1 MRLWYAPITRF
12 YDNLKP
18 IYTNEQT
25 LTKEK
30 NVKIKKNQNIGF
42 RAAMAYAMPYFTYLG
57 QSFIQ
62 MC

>member
-1 MRLWYAPITRF
+1 MPDKQFETVVCANH

-30 NVKIKKNQNIGF
+30 I
-42 RAAMAYAMPYFTYLG
+42 
-57 QSFIQ
+57 
-62 MC
+62 